1 MNILTD
7 VLQYPFMQQA
17 LAIALLLGITCALLS
32 CYIVLKG
39 WALMGDAISHAIL
52 PGIVIAVIIGL
63 PLVLGAFA
71 AGLTCTLA
79 TGWLERRSTLRSDTL
94 LGIIFS
100 TLFAAGILL
109 FQYSGNDQHLTHI
122 LFGNLLGMLPE
133 QRWQV
138 IAICAPV
145 LLILAVKWRDYMLFV
160 FDEAQSRLA
169 GLSVPFLH
177 TSLLIMLTLTAI
189 GAMQAVG
196 VVLVVAMLIAPGVSA
211 QLVTK
216 RFHHTLAV
224 AVVLA
229 VAANIAGVLISFHW
243 DSSTGASIVLCQAAG
258 FFLMLGLRALQ
269 HMGKRAG

>member
-52 PGIVIAVIIGL
+52 PGIVIAVITGL

-100 TLFAAGILL
+100 TLFAVGIIL
-109 FQYSGNDQHLTHI
+109 FQCSGSDQHLTHI
-122 LFGNLLGMLPE
+122 LFGNLLGMLPA

-145 LLILAVKWRDYMLFV
+145 LLILAGKWRDYMLFV

-189 GAMQAVG
+189 RAARDAQT
-196 VVLVVAMLIAPGVSA
+196 IAA
-211 QLVTK
+211 LAA
-216 RFHHTLAV
+216 RF
-224 AVVLA
+224 
-229 VAANIAGVLISFHW
+229 
-243 DSSTGASIVLCQAAG
+243 
-258 FFLMLGLRALQ
+258 
-269 HMGKRAG
+269 

>member
-7 VLQYPFMQQA
+7 ALQYPFMQQA

-52 PGIVIAVIIGL
+52 PGIVIAVITGL
-63 PLVLGAFA
+63 PLIAGAFA

-79 TGWLERRSTLRSDTL
+79 TGWLERRSTLQSDTL
-94 LGIIFS
+94 LGI
-100 TLFAAGILL
+100 LL
-109 FQYSGNDQHLTHI
+109 FQHSDSDQHLTHI
-122 LFGNLLGMLPE
+122 LFGNLLGMLPA

-138 IAICAPV
+138 ITICALV
-145 LLILAVKWRDYMLFV
+145 LLILASKWRDYMLFI
-160 FDEAQSRLA
+160 FDEAQARLA
-169 GLSVPFLH
+169 GLSVPLLH

-224 AVVLA
+224 AVALA
-229 VAANIAGVLISFHW
+229 VVANITGVLISFHW
-243 DSSTGASIVLCQAAG
+243 DASTGASIVLCQAAG

-269 HMGKRAG
+269 HMDKQAG